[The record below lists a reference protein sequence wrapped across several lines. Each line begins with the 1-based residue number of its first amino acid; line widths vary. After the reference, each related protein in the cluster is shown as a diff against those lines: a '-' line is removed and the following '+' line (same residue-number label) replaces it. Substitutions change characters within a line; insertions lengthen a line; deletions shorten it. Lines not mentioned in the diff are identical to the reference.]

1 MFAPPVCVRAIK
13 QVRTFQDVSFHA
25 SADGDTN
32 RRAFIIREES
42 PSGARRAP
50 RRVQRTVNL
59 HLKRFRLSF
68 EAPERRVEA
77 ILLCKYTW
85 NLP

>member
-1 MFAPPVCVRAIK
+1 MFTPPVCVPAIK

-32 RRAFIIREES
+32 RRTFIIREEL
-42 PSGARRAP
+42 PSGAGRAP
-50 RRVQRTVNL
+50 RRVHRTVNL

-68 EAPERRVEA
+68 KAPARQVEA
-77 ILLCKYTW
+77 FLLCKYTW
-85 NLP
+85 NLR

>member
-1 MFAPPVCVRAIK
+1 MFTPPVCVQAIK

-32 RRAFIIREES
+32 KRTFIIREES
-42 PSGARRAP
+42 PPGARSAP
-50 RRVQRTVNL
+50 RRVHRTVNL

-68 EAPERRVEA
+68 RAPARHVVA
-77 ILLCKYTW
+77 VLLCKYTW
-85 NLP
+85 NLR

>member
-1 MFAPPVCVRAIK
+1 MFAPPFCARALK

-32 RRAFIIREES
+32 KRAFIVREAS

-50 RRVQRTVNL
+50 RRVQRSVNL
-59 HLKRFRLSF
+59 HSERSRLSF
-68 EAPERRVEA
+68 KAPARQVEA
-77 ILLCKYTW
+77 FLLCKYTW
-85 NLP
+85 NLL